1 MISAALRHWRP
12 VLRRTYQEYRDDH
25 VSIVASGVAF
35 RVVIAIFPAIALL
48 VWLATEV
55 LGSTGVRD
63 LMQLISGLV
72 PDNSSQIITQAI
84 HSSLHNNPA
93 DRNGEYKELGA
104 VAPIVGLA
112 FMIYSANSG
121 MRALFNGL
129 NLIYDTE
136 ERRSF
141 VRLTAITLLFTAG
154 TLLTIALLAAG
165 GVMAP
170 VLLEASG
177 FSSLILL
184 SLRLLRWPV
193 LFVGAAIALALL
205 YRYAPHRDR
214 ELWPLVTFGSTFAA
228 LLIVLCTALFSWF
241 TDRFASL
248 AVTYGS
254 LSAMVG
260 FMLWLWACF
269 WIVLTCAEL
278 DSCIE
283 AETGFY
289 TGNRARSRQ
298 ER

>member
-1 MISAALRHWRP
+1 MVSIKRMISAALRHWRP

-35 RVVIAIFPAIALL
+35 RVIIAVFPAIALM
-48 VWLATEV
+48 VWLGTEV
-55 LGSTGVRD
+55 LGSTGVRG
-63 LMQLISGLV
+63 LMHLISGLV
-72 PDNSSQIITQAI
+72 PDSSRQLITQAF

-93 DRNGEYKELGA
+93 DRNGEYKALGA

-121 MRALFNGL
+121 MRALFSAL

-141 VRLTAITLLFTAG
+141 VRFTAITLLFTAG
-154 TLLTIALLAAG
+154 TLVTIMALAAG
-165 GVMAP
+165 GVVAP
-170 VLLEASG
+170 VLLGASG

-214 ELWPLVTFGSTFAA
+214 EVVAARHVRQHDRRAADRALHRAVLLVHGPVCEPRHHLWIAEHDGRLHAVA
-228 LLIVLCTALFSWF
+228 LGEFL
-241 TDRFASL
+241 DRPHLRGA
-248 AVTYGS
+248 
-254 LSAMVG
+254 
-260 FMLWLWACF
+260 
-269 WIVLTCAEL
+269 
-278 DSCIE
+278 
-283 AETGFY
+283 
-289 TGNRARSRQ
+289 
-298 ER
+298 